1 MVEIPFGLC
10 PWPLS
15 EGADV
20 PAGSRG
26 THWLTGTMCW
36 DIPWLGC
43 AGPGCVP
50 THWELTSPKNAPEA
64 IVQQIQVASAQ
75 LGWDAPLCPSMEAN
89 LFHAQLA
96 KVV

>member
-10 PWPLS
+10 PWLLS
-15 EGADV
+15 EGADA

-26 THWLTGTMCW
+26 THWLTGTTCW

-50 THWELTSPKNAPEA
+50 TPPGS
-64 IVQQIQVASAQ
+64 
-75 LGWDAPLCPSMEAN
+75 
-89 LFHAQLA
+89 
-96 KVV
+96 